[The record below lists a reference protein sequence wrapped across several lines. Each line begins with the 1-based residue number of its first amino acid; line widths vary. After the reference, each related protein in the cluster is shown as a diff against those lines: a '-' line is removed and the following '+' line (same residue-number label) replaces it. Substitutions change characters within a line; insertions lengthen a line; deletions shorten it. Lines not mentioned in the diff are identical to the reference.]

1 MIPFGNVLWDSIYNQ
16 AIRKLHSPILTY
28 LRPLHTR
35 DWVPVTIPLHALALV
50 GKVGPVQVRFTLHLR
65 DQWSKR
71 MQEGCKVYMDSYKLH
86 GIDGLCVMVTWTIF
100 KNHLLEVG
108 LTQNRWYSIS
118 RELWELF
125 CGKKCVGPMKE
136 LIS

>member
-65 DQWSKR
+65 DQRSKR

-86 GIDGLCVMVTWTIF
+86 GIMCHGHLDYFQEPSLGGRPNTKPMVFYIKRTLGIILRQ
-100 KNHLLEVG
+100 KM
-108 LTQNRWYSIS
+108 
-118 RELWELF
+118 
-125 CGKKCVGPMKE
+125 CGSNEGVN
-136 LIS
+136 